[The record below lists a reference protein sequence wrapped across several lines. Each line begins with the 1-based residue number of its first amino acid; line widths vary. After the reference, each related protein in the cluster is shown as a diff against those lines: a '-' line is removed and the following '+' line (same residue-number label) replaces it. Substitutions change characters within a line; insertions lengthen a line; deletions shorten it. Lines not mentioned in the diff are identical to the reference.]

1 MGSEHP
7 QQSPAWAVEFDFYDQ
22 EFQNDPHNKYLEM
35 LDKCPFHREPDLG
48 WHAVFRHA
56 DIMDIVRNNEQ
67 FSVRHG
73 PGTTYADADTVPV
86 LVGADPPLHTKQK
99 KALAPAFN
107 PTLIEALREPIRA
120 FAAERLDAMAK
131 VETCDLMEELADQV
145 PMFVICRLLDL
156 PFEDY
161 PRLREWVDVLAGATL
176 QKGQT
181 MEADRIEKVGLMMQY
196 FLPRIEAKIALDEA
210 GENPG
215 EDMISLLVKG
225 RIDGE
230 RIPIAQILGFA
241 QFLLVAGAATTTVFI
256 GSFFNLMIDHPE
268 QWQML
273 KDNPTLLDTAL
284 EETLRIESPVH
295 GLFRTN
301 RCPMELGGTPIA
313 ADTKIG
319 LMWFAGNL
327 DPAVFDNPL
336 AFDITR
342 EPRTLRKHLSFGHGL
357 HTCIGGPLARMEGK
371 VVVEEFMKRFD
382 GLERAGPEVP
392 YPYPTLNGPY
402 KLPVRLIAK
411 QA

>member
-1 MGSEHP
+1 MRSADAHDTKTTG
-7 QQSPAWAVEFDFYDQ
+7 VFFDFYDPV
-22 EFQNDPHNKYLEM
+22 FQGDPHAKYLEM
-35 LDKCPFHREPDLG
+35 IEKCPFHREPDLG

-56 DIMDIVRNNEQ
+56 DIIEIVRDNES

-73 PGTTYADADTVPV
+73 PGTAYVDENTVPV

-107 PTLIEALREPIRA
+107 PALIEALREPIRA
-120 FAAERLDAMAK
+120 FVAERFEAMAGLQ
-131 VETCDLMEELADQV
+131 TLDLMEELADQV

-156 PFEDY
+156 PFADY

-176 QKGQT
+176 QKAQT
-181 MEADRIEKVGLMMQY
+181 MEADRVEKVMLMMQY
-196 FLPRIEAKIALDEA
+196 FLPRIEAKIAIDEA
-210 GENPG
+210 GGNPG
-215 EDMISLLVKG
+215 EDMIALLVKG

-230 RIPIAQILGFA
+230 RIPTAQILGFA

-256 GSFFNLMIDHPE
+256 GSFFNLMIEHPD
-268 QWQML
+268 QWQRL
-273 KDNPTLLDTAL
+273 KDNPALIDTAL
-284 EETLRIESPVH
+284 EETLRLESPVH

-301 RCPMELGGTPIA
+301 RCPMDLGGTPIE

-327 DPAVFDNPL
+327 DPAVFENPL
-336 AFDITR
+336 AFDIAR
-342 EPRTLRKHLSFGHGL
+342 EPKTLRKHLSFGHGL

-371 VVVEEFMKRFD
+371 VVVEEFMKRFE

-402 KLPVRLIAK
+402 KLPVWLVAK
-411 QA
+411 PV